1 MPSTLYQEFVSH
13 LPDSPSDS
21 QGDFIVRFERFLLRK
36 EKKSAFILRGY
47 AGTGKTAAIAALVK
61 SLPLLN
67 WRTVLLAPTGRAA
80 KVVSKNSKKSAF
92 TIHKKIYFTKR
103 DASGKFMMHRADNR
117 HKDTLFIIDESSM
130 ISGRNYNEYSNH
142 SSSLIDDLI
151 QYVYSGENCR
161 AVFVG
166 DIAQLPPIDLDISP
180 ALDPQFLKSN
190 YNIGLNGCVM
200 KDVLRQKRRSGILHN
215 ATILRE
221 QLEQD
226 EFKIQLRTKFFEDVK
241 NISGLDLEDHLEN
254 SISKYGLNEVK
265 IICRSNKSANAYN
278 QQFRVRILGLE
289 DEITTADQI
298 MVVKNNYYW
307 LDDSDHIGFIANG
320 DIASI
325 ERITNVQELYGFK
338 FADAHLRFID
348 YPDAIPVEAKIL
360 LNTLNEDHA
369 SLSMEKSQSLFKA
382 VMEDYMHIKS
392 KKERLEM
399 IKKDPYYNALQVK
412 FAYALTC
419 HKAQGGQW
427 KSVFVD
433 QGYLTEELVD
443 LNYLRWLYTAV
454 TRAEERL
461 FFVNFHPNFTEVET

>member
-1 MPSTLYQEFVSH
+1 MPSSLYQEFVSH
-13 LPDSPSDS
+13 LPDSPSES
-21 QGDFIVRFERFLLRK
+21 QEDFVRRFERFLLRK
-36 EKKSAFILRGY
+36 EKRSAFILRGY
-47 AGTGKTAAIAALVK
+47 AGTGKTAAIAAVVK
-61 SLPLLN
+61 SLPSLN

-80 KVVSKNSKKSAF
+80 KVVSKNSKKAAF

-103 DASGKFMMHRADNR
+103 DENGKFMLQRAVNR
-117 HKDTLFIIDESSM
+117 HKNTLFIIDESSM
-130 ISGRNYNEYSNH
+130 ISGEYSIKSNNV
-142 SSSLIDDLI
+142 SSLIDDLV

-166 DIAQLPPIDLDISP
+166 DIAQLPPIDLDMSP
-180 ALDPQFLKSN
+180 ALDPKYLKSN
-190 YNIGLNGCVM
+190 YNLGLNGCAM
-200 KDVLRQKRRSGILHN
+200 KDVLRQKRKSGILQN
-215 ATILRE
+215 ATFLRE

-226 EFKIQLRTKFFEDVK
+226 EFKIQLKAKSFEDVK
-241 NISGLDLEDHLEN
+241 NINGLDLVDCLEE

-278 QQFRVRILGLE
+278 QQFRVRILDLE

-298 MVVKNNYYW
+298 MVVKNNYHW
-307 LDDSDHIGFIANG
+307 LDDSEHIGFIANG

-325 ERITNVQELYGFK
+325 ERINNVQELYGFK

-348 YPDAIPVEAKIL
+348 YPKTLPVEAKIL
-360 LNTLNEDHA
+360 LNTLNEDQP
-369 SLSMEKSQSLFKA
+369 SLSKEQNQVLFNA
-382 VMEDYMHIKS
+382 VMEDYMHIRS

-427 KSVFVD
+427 KSVFID

-443 LNYLRWLYTAV
+443 RSYLRWLYTAV
-454 TRAEERL
+454 TRAEESL
-461 FFVNFHPNFTEVET
+461 CFVNFHPNFFEDEA

>member
-1 MPSTLYQEFVSH
+1 
-13 LPDSPSDS
+13 
-21 QGDFIVRFERFLLRK
+21 
-36 EKKSAFILRGY
+36 
-47 AGTGKTAAIAALVK
+47 
-61 SLPLLN
+61 
-67 WRTVLLAPTGRAA
+67 
-80 KVVSKNSKKSAF
+80 
-92 TIHKKIYFTKR
+92 
-103 DASGKFMMHRADNR
+103 
-117 HKDTLFIIDESSM
+117 M

-399 IKKDPYYNALQVK
+399 IKKDPYYNALQIK